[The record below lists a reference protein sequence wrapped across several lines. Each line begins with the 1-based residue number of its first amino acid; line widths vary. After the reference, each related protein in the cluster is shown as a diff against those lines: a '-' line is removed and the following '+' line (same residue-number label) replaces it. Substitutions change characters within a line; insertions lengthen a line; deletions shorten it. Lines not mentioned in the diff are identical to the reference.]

1 VNDLP
6 ERRQRLVPRLIAVG
20 RTVASGY
27 GRHTLGQH
35 AAAISYRVLFSLVPF
50 VTLIAAILDYALPD
64 QTRENVVTWVLD
76 RIPGTSELESSVDRA
91 IEAAGTTT
99 GVVGLVSL
107 IFLLWSA
114 TGMMTS
120 LRTAFASVWEFQR
133 PSFVR
138 GKLVDGVLVLGGG
151 LVIVVAFGATVAVQ
165 VVESIGDGVATS
177 LGLSTHGRVA
187 NTLLGAAATLAVTFL
202 ALLALYHVVSPAGT
216 PWHDLVP
223 GAAIAAVALQVL
235 TVGYSIYLSHFSNL
249 NALYGS
255 LGAVLGFLL
264 LVYLGAIVMLVGGEI
279 SAAWQDT
286 RYAEDSG

>member
-1 VNDLP
+1 MNDVP
-6 ERRQRLVPRLIAVG
+6 QRPQRLVPRLVAVG
-20 RTVASGY
+20 KTVAAGY

-50 VTLIAAILDYALPD
+50 ITLIAAILDYTLPD
-64 QTRENVVTWVLD
+64 ETRENVVNWVLD
-76 RIPGTSELESSVDRA
+76 RIPGTSQLESSVDQA
-91 IEAAGTTT
+91 ISAAGTTT

-107 IFLLWSA
+107 VFLLWSA

-165 VVESIGDGVATS
+165 VVESIGDDVAAS
-177 LGLSTHGRVA
+177 IGLPTHGRVA
-187 NTLLGAAATLAVTFL
+187 STLLGVAATLSVTFL
-202 ALLALYHVVSPAGT
+202 ALLALYHVVSPAST
-216 PWHDLVP
+216 PWRDLVP
-223 GAAIAAVALQVL
+223 GAAAAAVSLQVL
-235 TVGYSIYLSHFSNL
+235 TVGYSFYLSNFSNL

-255 LGAVLGFLL
+255 LGAVLGFLV

-279 SAAWQDT
+279 SAAWPAA
-286 RYAEDSG
+286 RYAEPTA